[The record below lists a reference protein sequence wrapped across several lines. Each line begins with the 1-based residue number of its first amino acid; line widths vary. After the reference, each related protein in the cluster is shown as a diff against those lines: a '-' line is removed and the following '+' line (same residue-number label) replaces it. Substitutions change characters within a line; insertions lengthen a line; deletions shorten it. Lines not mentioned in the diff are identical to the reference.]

1 VKSENILHYES
12 KKADKVIKHCKKC
25 NNCWERLLLQ
35 INGAGGR
42 MESKHRKYVLT
53 HQDFPSYGKIKE
65 TCPTCL
71 GLTSYTQSVKGFI
84 VKEIIK
90 S

>member
-1 VKSENILHYES
+1 MKSENILRYEG

-35 INGAGGR
+35 INGVGGR
-42 MESKHRKYVLT
+42 MELKHRKYVLT
-53 HQDFPSYGKIKE
+53 HRDFPSYGKTKE

-71 GLTSYTQSVKGFI
+71 GLTSYTQSVKGFM

>member
-1 VKSENILHYES
+1 MKSENILLYES
-12 KKADKVIKHCKKC
+12 KKADKVVKHCKKC
-25 NNCWERLLLQ
+25 NNCWEKLHFQ

-42 MESKHRKYVLT
+42 MESKYRKYVLE

-71 GLTSYTQSVKGFI
+71 GFTSYTQSVKGFI